1 MHPKLLIDC
10 DYFLYRAAS
19 AAEEELDFN
28 PDLTLI
34 IGNFQEAK
42 RIVKQEI
49 NNLKTRF
56 DTTEVLLAFT
66 DLRNFRKEIDPTY
79 KGNRVKRKP
88 AGYLKLKNWAM
99 KTWPSVMKPGLEADD
114 VIGIL
119 VTKNN
124 NKENFIVISPDKD
137 MLQLPV
143 RIFNL
148 KDEFTQTP
156 EGAKRKLYEQTL
168 TGDATDGYSGCPGVG
183 PKKAE
188 QVLNSVKDGNYWA
201 AVVET
206 YKQANQTEEDAIRN
220 LRLAK
225 ILQAYDWDVKAKKPI
240 PFTP

>member
-1 MHPKLLIDC
+1 MHPKLLVDC

-49 NNLKTRF
+49 NNLMTRF
-56 DTTEVLLAFT
+56 DTTEILLAFT

-99 KTWPSVMKPGLEADD
+99 KAWPSVMKPGLEADD

-119 VTKNN
+119 ATKND

-148 KDEFTQTP
+148 KDEFTQTA
-156 EGAKRKLYEQTL
+156 EGAKRKLYEQAL

-183 PKKAE
+183 PKKAD
-188 QVLNSVKDGNYWA
+188 QVLDAVKDGNYWP

-206 YKQANQTEEDAIRN
+206 YKKAKQSEEDAIRN

-225 ILQAYDWDVKAKKPI
+225 ILHASDWDAKAKKPI